1 MPVQRTH
8 SNTDQH
14 LLVNKSQYGLKMN
27 FLKTFSILWSGA
39 GGIRAQRNTIIRHQ
53 SRWSDSRK
61 LFGFSHTR
69 KKYLFVDLCSF
80 VRKLHSVFW
89 LKIKGV
95 ASKFSSGKGSV
106 PSKMPETPRR
116 PTQSHHLWWQCQ
128 SCLRSYQTWFGSEW
142 VDSLWRWQQ
151 RGYKMMLTQD
161 LPLPGSIFSV
171 KNPPSRCLVLHC
183 IRIRDNRCIFA

>member
-95 ASKFSSGKGSV
+95 ASKFSSGKGSA

-116 PTQSHHLWWQCQ
+116 LTQSRHLWWQCQ
-128 SCLRSYQTWFGSEW
+128 SCLRSCHTWFGSEW

-171 KNPPSRCLVLHC
+171 KNPPSRCRGLHC
-183 IRIRDNRCIFA
+183 IA